1 MKFAKKLS
9 AIVLSAALLLTGCS
23 SGENQKESSTEDKYT
38 KMSYEEAL
46 KEAEG
51 TTVTFYGWGGSDQT
65 NNYIDKYIAPKLKK
79 EHNITVKRVGMN
91 IDEILNNLQN
101 SVQANE
107 EKGNIDVIWINGENF
122 YTAKENNL
130 LFGPFTEK
138 LPNFE
143 KYVNGDADDT
153 KLDFGYPTDGYEAPF
168 GKAQVVMEYNS
179 DKIGPI
185 KNADELLE
193 AARANPGKFTYP
205 ALPDFTGSAFVR
217 NIIYEKVGYDKLKDI
232 DPTDEEAVREAI
244 KPAMDYLK
252 ELKPYLWKKGETY
265 PTDSTQQDNMF
276 ADGSLYFNVSYNPNH
291 ASSLISNG
299 TYPESTKTCVFDK
312 GTIENTHFLAI
323 AKNAPNKAGSMVVIN
338 EILGFESQMEK
349 YKPEVWGDLP
359 VLDNEKLSEEQK
371 ATLDSVEIGPATLLQ
386 SELLSKR
393 QPELPSAIVPVI
405 EKIWTEEIPGK

>member
-1 MKFAKKLS
+1 
-9 AIVLSAALLLTGCS
+9 
-23 SGENQKESSTEDKYT
+23 
-38 KMSYEEAL
+38 
-46 KEAEG
+46 
-51 TTVTFYGWGGSDQT
+51 
-65 NNYIDKYIAPKLKK
+65 
-79 EHNITVKRVGMN
+79 MN

-179 DKIGPI
+179 DKVKPI

-193 AARANPGKFTYP
+193 AAKANPGKFTYP

-252 ELKPYLWKKGETY
+252 ELKPYLWKNGETY

-312 GTIENTHFLAI
+312 GTIGNTHFLAI

-349 YKPEVWGDLP
+349 YKPEVW
-359 VLDNEKLSEEQK
+359 ETYQY
-371 ATLDSVEIGPATLLQ
+371 
-386 SELLSKR
+386 
-393 QPELPSAIVPVI
+393 
-405 EKIWTEEIPGK
+405 

>member
-23 SGENQKESSTEDKYT
+23 SGGNQKESSTEDKYT

-179 DKIGPI
+179 DKVKPI

-193 AARANPGKFTYP
+193 AAKAN
-205 ALPDFTGSAFVR
+205 
-217 NIIYEKVGYDKLKDI
+217 
-232 DPTDEEAVREAI
+232 
-244 KPAMDYLK
+244 
-252 ELKPYLWKKGETY
+252 
-265 PTDSTQQDNMF
+265 
-276 ADGSLYFNVSYNPNH
+276 
-291 ASSLISNG
+291 
-299 TYPESTKTCVFDK
+299 
-312 GTIENTHFLAI
+312 IE
-323 AKNAPNKAGSMVVIN
+323 
-338 EILGFESQMEK
+338 
-349 YKPEVWGDLP
+349 
-359 VLDNEKLSEEQK
+359 
-371 ATLDSVEIGPATLLQ
+371 
-386 SELLSKR
+386 
-393 QPELPSAIVPVI
+393 
-405 EKIWTEEIPGK
+405 

>member
-1 MKFAKKLS
+1 MKFKRKIIGALS
-9 AIVLSAALLLTGCS
+9 IIMTISLIGCS
-23 SGENQKESSTEDKYT
+23 KPSKKPEEVNVSDKKYEQLL
-38 KMSYEEAL
+38 EEA
-46 KEAEG
+46 KG
-51 TTVTFYGWGGSDQT
+51 TTVNFYGYGGNEVMNKWFDT
-65 NNYIDKYIAPKLKK
+65 YIIPQMKEKYD
-79 EHNITVKRVGMN
+79 ITLKRVGMN

-179 DKIGPI
+179 DKVKPI

-193 AARANPGKFTYP
+193 AAKANPGKFTYP

-312 GTIENTHFLAI
+312 GTIGNTHFLAI
-323 AKNAPNKAGSMVVIN
+323 AKNAPNKEGAMVVIN
-338 EILGFESQMEK
+338 EIEGFNSQLEK

-359 VLDNEKLSEEQK
+359 VIDNSKLSEKEK
-371 ATLDSVEIGPATLLQ
+371 EEIDSVKLGSATLDQ
-386 SELLSKR
+386 SELLEKR
-393 QPELPSAIVPVI
+393 KPELPAAFVPVI

>member
-23 SGENQKESSTEDKYT
+23 SGGNQKESSTEDKYT

-179 DKIGPI
+179 DKVKPI

-193 AARANPGKFTYP
+193 AAKANPGKFTYP

-312 GTIENTHFLAI
+312 GTIGNTHFLAI
-323 AKNAPNKAGSMVVIN
+323 AKNAPKQV
-338 EILGFESQMEK
+338 Q
-349 YKPEVWGDLP
+349 W
-359 VLDNEKLSEEQK
+359 
-371 ATLDSVEIGPATLLQ
+371 
-386 SELLSKR
+386 
-393 QPELPSAIVPVI
+393 
-405 EKIWTEEIPGK
+405 